1 MKQVIIL
8 LGLKGSGKTY
18 IGTLIQKE
26 FGIKFLRVEDIWM
39 NLKQNRF
46 TDEYETEGFRSVEH
60 EIDKQLIDSD
70 QITIES
76 IGTTE
81 SFQSFLNSLHSKY
94 KLKLIKIE
102 ASPDTCLERIKS
114 RNASLHVPVSDYT
127 IEKINQEA
135 LGVDLE
141 FDLVIDN
148 ESSYENEILQKLRE
162 ILA

>member
-18 IGTLIQKE
+18 IGTLIQNE
-26 FGIKFLRVEDIWM
+26 FGIKFFRVEDIWLT
-39 NLKQNRF
+39 LKQIRF
-46 TDEYETEGFRSVEH
+46 TDEYVTEGFRLVEH

-76 IGTTE
+76 TGTTE
-81 SFQSFLNSLHSKY
+81 YFQSFLNSLKSKY

-114 RNASLHVPVSDYT
+114 RDTSLHVPVSDDI
-127 IEKINQEA
+127 IETINQEA
-135 LGVDLE
+135 LRVDLE

-148 ESSYENEILQKLRE
+148 ESSSENEIMPKLRE
-162 ILA
+162 ILS